1 MHCPHCGRPI
11 PEGSIACP
19 HCGAALAPPGG
30 AAGYYGMKPAART
43 MVGVTLPDLLR
54 QTPSAPA
61 DPGGAG
67 PGKAALPPMAGGP
80 GAASRTIVGM
90 PAAIFGPTPAQADP
104 RLSGGTLVVGT
115 PAAVAPGARFDA
127 PAAPSAPPHAAPSA
141 LPHAAPPHAAPSALP
156 HAAPPHA
163 APSALPH
170 AAPPHAAPSAPP
182 HAAPGELLHAAPAA
196 PLHAAPGE
204 LRLDRTAPIAPGL
217 AAPRGPM
224 PLPAVSRTLVGV
236 ARPGIAPLAPGAPA
250 EPGPDPEL
258 ESRYQPA
265 GELGATIAPLRFRA
279 PPLRNPALMR
289 PHRLKQRLPPPQAE
303 RRPRTS
309 RRAVAVVVAGG
320 VLALGAVL
328 FALLWPS
335 APPVTARARADA
347 GGREVIELRCES
359 CPDGTAVS
367 IGEGRATVAGR
378 VAQIPLASPLSVG
391 ENRMKVAIDRPGSG
405 RDETVGVSVHVA
417 YRIRPDLG
425 TLQGERPS
433 IQVVVEASNGT
444 QVILDGREV
453 ALTSGRAVES
463 IDVTDAV
470 AGLSDETKTLS
481 RQVPYTV
488 TPPDGA
494 REQGMVSVAVG
505 IVPLTIE
512 APGPSVV
519 IDKESFVLAGRTAR
533 GAQIFAGAHPITVRP
548 DGTFAHVMNVSSVG
562 ATQFEVRA
570 KMQGMAPRIA
580 KIAVRRV
587 DRLDTAAKEFAGR
600 GPIGYPELAAG
611 GKDAIGKP
619 IALTGEVLEVRRQG
633 YATLILLS
641 VPPASGC
648 KEGGATAAS
657 ASPGAAPRSPDACK
671 VRLVHGAE
679 NPAQRGDILTAYGN
693 VAPPFV
699 APGGAEIPEVAVEF
713 TVKGAR

>member
-1 MHCPHCGRPI
+1 MHCPHCGRPV

-54 QTPSAPA
+54 QTPSTPA

-90 PAAIFGPTPAQADP
+90 PAAIFGAAPAQADP
-104 RLSGGTLVVGT
+104 RLSGGTLVAGT
-115 PAAVAPGARFDA
+115 PAAAAPGARLDA
-127 PAAPSAPPHAAPSA
+127 PAAPTAPAHAAPI
-141 LPHAAPPHAAPSALP
+141 
-156 HAAPPHA
+156 
-163 APSALPH
+163 
-170 AAPPHAAPSAPP
+170 
-182 HAAPGELLHAAPAA
+182 APAHATPVA
-196 PLHAAPGE
+196 PLHGAPSE
-204 LRLDRTAPIAPGL
+204 LRLDHTVPIAPGL
-217 AAPRGPM
+217 APSRGPA

-250 EPGPDPEL
+250 EPDLEL
-258 ESRYQPA
+258 DARYQPA
-265 GELGATIAPLRFRA
+265 GELGATIAPARFRA
-279 PPLRNPALMR
+279 PPLQNPALMR
-289 PHRLKQRLPPPQAE
+289 PHRLKQRLPPPQAQ

-347 GGREVIELRCES
+347 EGRELIELRCDS

-367 IGEGRATVAGR
+367 IGEGRATIAGR

-405 RDETVGVSVHVA
+405 RDETVGVAIHVA

-433 IQVVVEASNGT
+433 IQVVVEASKGT
-444 QVILDGREV
+444 QVLLDGKEV
-453 ALTSGRAVES
+453 ALTSGRAIES
-463 IDVTDAV
+463 IDVTAAV
-470 AGLSDETKTLS
+470 EGLSDETKTLS

-488 TPPDGA
+488 TPPDGP

-505 IVPLTIE
+505 IVPLSIE

-533 GAQIFAGAHPITVRP
+533 GAQIFAGAHPIAVRP

-600 GPIGYPELAAG
+600 GPIGYAELAAG
-611 GKDAIGKP
+611 AKDNIGKP
-619 IALTGEVLEVRRQG
+619 IAVTGEVLEVRRQG

-648 KEGGATAAS
+648 KAGGATAAS
-657 ASPGAAPRSPDACK
+657 AGAAPRSPDACK
-671 VRLVHGAE
+671 VRLVHGAD
-679 NPAQRGDILTAYGN
+679 NPAQRGDILTAYGS

-699 APGGAEIPEVAVEF
+699 APGGAEIPEVGVEF

>member
-1 MHCPHCGRPI
+1 MHCPHCGRPV

-61 DPGGAG
+61 APGGAG
-67 PGKAALPPMAGGP
+67 PGQAALPPMAGAP
-80 GAASRTIVGM
+80 AAASRTIVGM
-90 PAAIFGPTPAQADP
+90 PAAIFGAAPAPAQSDP

-115 PAAVAPGARFDA
+115 PAAVAPGARLDA
-127 PAAPSAPPHAAPSA
+127 PAAAVAP
-141 LPHAAPPHAAPSALP
+141 
-156 HAAPPHA
+156 
-163 APSALPH
+163 
-170 AAPPHAAPSAPP
+170 
-182 HAAPGELLHAAPAA
+182 LHAAAA
-196 PLHAAPGE
+196 SPLHAVAALPLHAAAASPLHAAPGD
-204 LRLDRTAPIAPGL
+204 LRLDHTVPIAPGL
-217 AAPRGPM
+217 AAARGPV
-224 PLPAVSRTLVGV
+224 PLPAASRTLVGV

-250 EPGPDPEL
+250 DPEPDPEL
-258 ESRYQPA
+258 DSRYQPA
-265 GELGATIAPLRFRA
+265 GELGATIAPARFRA
-279 PPLRNPALMR
+279 PPLQNPALMR
-289 PHRLKQRLPPPQAE
+289 PHRLKHRLPPPKGE

-347 GGREVIELRCES
+347 GGREVIELRCDS

-367 IGEGRATVAGR
+367 IGEGRATTAGR

-405 RDETVGVSVHVA
+405 RDETVGVSIHVA

-433 IQVVVEASNGT
+433 IQVVVEASKGT
-444 QVILDGREV
+444 QVILDGKEV
-453 ALTSGRAVES
+453 ALTSGRAIES

-470 AGLSDETKTLS
+470 EGPSDETKTLS

-488 TPPDGA
+488 TPPDGP

-512 APGPSVV
+512 APGSSVV

-533 GAQIFAGAHPITVRP
+533 GAQIFAGAHPIAVRP

-580 KIAVRRV
+580 KLAVRRV

-600 GPIGYPELAAG
+600 GPLGYAELAAG
-611 GKDAIGKP
+611 GKDHVGKP
-619 IALTGEVLEVRRQG
+619 IALTGEVVEVRRQG
-633 YATLILLS
+633 YSTLILLS
-641 VPPASGC
+641 IPPASGC
-648 KEGGATAAS
+648 AGGKEGGAAAAS
-657 ASPGAAPRSPDACK
+657 ASPGAAPRAPEACK
-671 VRLVHGAE
+671 VRLVHGAD
-679 NPAQRGDILTAYGN
+679 NPAQRGDILTAYGS

-699 APGGAEIPEVAVEF
+699 APGGAEIPEVQVEF
-713 TVKGAR
+713 TVKGGR

>member
-1 MHCPHCGRPI
+1 MHCPHCGRPV

-19 HCGAALAPPGG
+19 HCGAALAPLGG

-67 PGKAALPPMAGGP
+67 PGQAALPPMAGAP

-90 PAAIFGPTPAQADP
+90 PAAIFGAAPAPAPADP

-115 PAAVAPGARFDA
+115 PAAVAPGARLDV
-127 PAAPSAPPHAAPSA
+127 PAAA
-141 LPHAAPPHAAPSALP
+141 
-156 HAAPPHA
+156 
-163 APSALPH
+163 
-170 AAPPHAAPSAPP
+170 
-182 HAAPGELLHAAPAA
+182 AA

-204 LRLDRTAPIAPGL
+204 LRLDHTVPIAPGL
-217 AAPRGPM
+217 AAARGPV

-236 ARPGIAPLAPGAPA
+236 ARPGIAPLTPGAPA
-250 EPGPDPEL
+250 DPEPDPEL
-258 ESRYQPA
+258 DSRYQPA
-265 GELGATIAPLRFRA
+265 GELGATIAPARFRA
-279 PPLRNPALMR
+279 PPLQNPALMR
-289 PHRLKQRLPPPQAE
+289 PHRLKHRLPPPKGE

-367 IGEGRATVAGR
+367 IGEGRATTAGR

-405 RDETVGVSVHVA
+405 RDETVGVSIHVA

-433 IQVVVEASNGT
+433 IQVVVEASKGT
-444 QVILDGREV
+444 QVILDGKEV
-453 ALTSGRAVES
+453 ALTSGRAIES

-470 AGLSDETKTLS
+470 EGPSDETKTLS

-488 TPPDGA
+488 TPPDGP

-533 GAQIFAGAHPITVRP
+533 GAQIFAGAHPIAVRP

-580 KIAVRRV
+580 KLAVRRV

-600 GPIGYPELAAG
+600 GPIGYAELAAG
-611 GKDAIGKP
+611 GKDHIGKP
-619 IALTGEVLEVRRQG
+619 IALTGEVVEVRRQG

-641 VPPASGC
+641 IPPASGC
-648 KEGGATAAS
+648 AGGKEGGAAAAS
-657 ASPGAAPRSPDACK
+657 ASPGAAPRAPEACK
-671 VRLVHGAE
+671 VRLVHGAD
-679 NPAQRGDILTAYGN
+679 NPAQRGDILTAYGS

-699 APGGAEIPEVAVEF
+699 APGGAEIPEVQVEF
-713 TVKGAR
+713 TVKGGR

>member
-1 MHCPHCGRPI
+1 MHCPHCGRPV

-61 DPGGAG
+61 VPGGAG
-67 PGKAALPPMAGGP
+67 PGQAALPPMAGGP
-80 GAASRTIVGM
+80 AAASRTIVGM
-90 PAAIFGPTPAQADP
+90 PAAIFGAAPAQAQADP
-104 RLSGGTLVVGT
+104 RLAGGTLVVGT
-115 PAAVAPGARFDA
+115 PASVAPGARLDA
-127 PAAPSAPPHAAPSA
+127 HAAPT
-141 LPHAAPPHAAPSALP
+141 APL
-156 HAAPPHA
+156 
-163 APSALPH
+163 
-170 AAPPHAAPSAPP
+170 HAAPSAP
-182 HAAPGELLHAAPAA
+182 LHAAPAS

-204 LRLDRTAPIAPGL
+204 LRLDHTVPIGPGL
-217 AAPRGPM
+217 GAPRAPV

-250 EPGPDPEL
+250 DPEPDPEL
-258 ESRYQPA
+258 DARYQPA
-265 GELGATIAPLRFRA
+265 GELGATIAPARFRA
-279 PPLRNPALMR
+279 PPLQNPALMR
-289 PHRLKQRLPPPQAE
+289 PHRLKQRLPPPKGE

-347 GGREVIELRCES
+347 GGREVIELRCDS

-367 IGEGRATVAGR
+367 IGEGRATTAGR

-405 RDETVGVSVHVA
+405 RDETVGVSIHVA

-433 IQVVVEASNGT
+433 IQVVVEASKGT
-444 QVILDGREV
+444 QVLLDGKEV
-453 ALTSGRAVES
+453 ALTSGRAIES

-470 AGLSDETKTLS
+470 TGPSDETRTLT

-488 TPPDGA
+488 TPPDGP

-512 APGPSVV
+512 SPGPSVV

-533 GAQIFAGAHPITVRP
+533 GAQIFAGAHPIAVRP

-580 KIAVRRV
+580 KLAVRRV

-600 GPIGYPELAAG
+600 GPIGYAELAAG
-611 GKDAIGKP
+611 GKDSIGKP
-619 IALTGEVLEVRRQG
+619 IALTGEALEVRRQG

-641 VPPASGC
+641 IPPASGC
-648 KEGGATAAS
+648 KEGGAAAAS
-657 ASPGAAPRSPDACK
+657 AGAAPRSPEACK
-671 VRLVHGAE
+671 VRLVHGAD
-679 NPAQRGDILTAYGN
+679 NPAQRGDILTAYGS

-699 APGGAEIPEVAVEF
+699 APGGAEIPEVQVEF
-713 TVKGAR
+713 TVKGGR